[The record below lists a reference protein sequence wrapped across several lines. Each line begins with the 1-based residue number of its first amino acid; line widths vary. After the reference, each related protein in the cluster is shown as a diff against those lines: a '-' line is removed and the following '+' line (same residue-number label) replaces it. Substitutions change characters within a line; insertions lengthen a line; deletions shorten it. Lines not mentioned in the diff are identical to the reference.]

1 MQQYKIQTAMGQVM
15 TTFGHPLKNI
25 LTGQEIEN
33 LDKVGYTGKWKGKKT
48 TMVDYLNS
56 LGKGLFTIEVLNI
69 NSSEFTA
76 EYMIAHQPQEKVT
89 VIALLSSEANEVW
102 DNNPTIK
109 ALNSSNKIRKGYD
122 YQIKVFNS
130 LEAANAYKDGVNDA
144 NGWSEPHAFLSSE
157 KV

>member
-1 MQQYKIQTAMGQVM
+1 MQQYRIQTGMGHVM
-15 TTFGHPLKNI
+15 TTFGHPMKNI

-33 LDKVGYTGKWKGKKT
+33 LDKVLYYGTWKGKRT
-48 TMVDYLNS
+48 SMVEYLNS
-56 LGKGLFTIEVLNI
+56 LGKGLFTIEVLNV
-69 NSSEFTA
+69 NTSEFTA
-76 EYMIAHQPQEKVT
+76 EYMIAHQPMEKVT

-102 DNNPTIK
+102 DKNPSIK

-130 LEAANAYKDGVNDA
+130 LEAANTYKDGVNDA
-144 NGWSEPHAFLSSE
+144 NGWNEPHAFLSSE